1 MINGSGLHPQRQ
13 RFVSEADSYNSNLN
27 AQKQTL
33 TLSMWRDGSGKA
45 EVDGKEL
52 KDFVKFIDNTPH
64 GRKRVIRMLKEA
76 AELIE
81 QGVI

>member
-1 MINGSGLHPQRQ
+1 MMNGSGPRPAQ
-13 RFVSEADSYNSNLN
+13 RFVTEADAYNKKLD

-45 EVDGKEL
+45 EVDGREL
-52 KDFVKFIDNTPH
+52 KDFVKFIENTPH
-64 GRKRVIRMLKEA
+64 GRKRVIKMLREA

-81 QGVI
+81 QGII